1 MDKHKVRVWVQSP
14 QSPQSP
20 ASVGHPPGRASPT
33 CQVQVESQKQ
43 VHAEVWQL
51 LCGVQWKAI
60 LNDA

>member
-14 QSPQSP
+14 RF
-20 ASVGHPPGRASPT
+20 GWPPSRRASPT

-51 LCGVQWKAI
+51 LCGVQWKAV